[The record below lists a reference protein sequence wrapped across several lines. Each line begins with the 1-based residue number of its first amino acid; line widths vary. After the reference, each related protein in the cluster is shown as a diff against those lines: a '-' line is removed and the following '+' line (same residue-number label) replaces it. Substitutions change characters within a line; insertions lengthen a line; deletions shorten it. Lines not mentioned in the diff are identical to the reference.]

1 MGHLVKV
8 GDLIRNRLSES
19 GLIGIIVGWH
29 DLPVSP
35 IVLWSDGRKNWI
47 IPDFAE
53 VLNESR

>member
-1 MGHLVKV
+1 MKV